1 MKEII
6 NKGGE
11 KISPLE
17 VDNVLM
23 DHPSIDQAV
32 CFGYEDNM
40 LGENIASAIIIKDGK
55 KCSESEVINYAEKK
69 LAKFKIPKKIFFVDE
84 IPKGVTGKLQRNVL
98 AKKFGLVN

>member
-23 DHPSIDQAV
+23 DHPFIDQAV
-32 CFGYEDNM
+32 CFGYEDKM
-40 LGENIASAIIIKDGK
+40 LGENIASAIIIKSGEI
-55 KCSESEVINYAEKK
+55 CSENDVLEYAKEK
-69 LAKFKIPKKIFFVDE
+69 LAKFKIPKKIFFVEE
-84 IPKGVTGKLQRNVL
+84 IPKGATGKLQRNVL
-98 AKKFGLVN
+98 AKKFGLNN